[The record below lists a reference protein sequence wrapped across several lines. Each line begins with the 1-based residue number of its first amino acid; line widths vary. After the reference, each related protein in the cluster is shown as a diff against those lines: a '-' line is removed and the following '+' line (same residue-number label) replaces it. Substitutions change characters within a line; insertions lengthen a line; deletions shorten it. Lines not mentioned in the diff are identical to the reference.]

1 MNLDE
6 ARTELE
12 RTVARV
18 RETSSSEHWVV
29 RGRSIAD
36 GQAGRI
42 SFEKSLAAEIAGD
55 VIGHGQRLL
64 ELEFVPYDPSY
75 QVSTGQV
82 LVDELSALPELD
94 ALHAA
99 LAAAPADD
107 ADEGEVRA
115 TVHRASS
122 APETTITVFRTRRL
136 AVAAR
141 RGGVFLPRDGVY
153 FRAPE
158 GLLLYEPSFDAAVIG
173 DLAFVSR
180 ITTFRTFGSTQKA
193 AAMARSTFQRATAK
207 IAIDGI
213 DELMDA
219 VTTDPNMVAKMAQ
232 LTRTLE
238 AEPEYAQVLTTP
250 NLLAFLDAN
259 PQIGIATA
267 GEGDERRLVF
277 EAGPQKRW
285 LIVKALADDF
295 LRSDLSHRSYEVGS
309 KSPIGDATS

>member
-6 ARTELE
+6 ARTALE
-12 RTVARV
+12 RTVALA
-18 RETSSSEHWVV
+18 RESSSGEHWVV

-55 VIGHGQRLL
+55 VLGHAQRLL

-75 QVSTGQV
+75 QVSSGQV
-82 LVDELSALPELD
+82 LVDDLAALPELHALHD
-94 ALHAA
+94 ALAS
-99 LAAAPADD
+99 APADD
-107 ADEGEVRA
+107 PERGEVRA
-115 TVHRASS
+115 SVHRVSAS
-122 APETTITVFRTRRL
+122 PEAAVTVYRTRRL

-153 FRAPE
+153 QRAPE
-158 GLLLYEPSFDAAVIG
+158 GLLLYEPAFDAAVVG
-173 DLAFVSR
+173 ELAFISR

-219 VTTDPNMVAKMAQ
+219 VSTDPNMVAKMAQ

-238 AEPEYAQVLTTP
+238 AEPEYAQVLTTT

-309 KSPIGDATS
+309 KSPIGDPTS